1 MTYAELQTEVQT
13 ILIDTPPA
21 IIALTGK
28 FVNRAVRK
36 LQLKH
41 NFKAME
47 AELTTTTTLF
57 TRPLLDP
64 RPSDWKEARNKPFYT
79 QFGEVYE
86 MRIGDIAMEAK
97 SRYGDDAELNFGSPR
112 MLIENEDTG
121 QFDVYPFPDG
131 AADSA
136 DGEYTITIPYWK
148 FLAALSGDLSTNW
161 FTTNA
166 EEYIIYRAAGFGF
179 YANEDEDRGDK
190 WFRLAAGEFGDV
202 LRADKQRRLAN
213 TDTLVPH
220 LGARSPHTME

>member
-28 FVNRAVRK
+28 FINRAIRK
-36 LQLKH
+36 LQTKH

-47 AELTTTTTLF
+47 AVLEAPTTLF
-57 TRPLLDP
+57 TRELVA

-79 QFGEVYE
+79 EFGQVYE
-86 MRIGDIAMEAK
+86 MRIGDIDMEAQ
-97 SRYGDDAELNFGSPR
+97 SRFGTDAELDFGPPR
-112 MLIENEDTG
+112 LLIENEATG
-121 QFDVYPFPDG
+121 ALEVYPFPDG

-136 DGEYTITIPYWK
+136 TGEYTITIPYWK
-148 FLAALSGDLSTNW
+148 YLPELAGDASTNW

-179 YANEDEDRGDK
+179 YTNEDEDRGDK
-190 WFRLAAGEFGDV
+190 WFRLASGEFADV
-202 LRADKQRRLAN
+202 VRADKQRRLAN